1 MLQTAKHT
9 RRHTHTHTCLSS
21 THTLTHK
28 TSQNSS
34 IEFCS
39 AFSAPPPFNRYA
51 PFKQSCSRLP
61 PPLCSPQRV
70 QRQQPTACS
79 VCLLKC
85 PLCVLSQTSENTNSN
100 ANKPDVRISWRPSST
115 FGIVLQSNLVG
126 CSCADG
132 LCSCPGVHIQMYLCM
147 SARAE
152 HVYLPLSG
160 ICTVVFLFFN
170 ALFHSPDAAASH
182 TTVPCVCIAF
192 QFVINSYII
201 GIHASVQLLHLVTFF
216 VLLFSC
222 L

>member
-1 MLQTAKHT
+1 MSALYVCVCVWQADQKYFRNWIVRIFMLQTAKHT

-28 TSQNSS
+28 TSKNSS

-51 PFKQSCSRLP
+51 PFKQFCSRLP

-132 LCSCPGVHIQMYLCM
+132 LCSCPGVPRYICIYVCLLELSMCIYLW
-147 SARAE
+147 
-152 HVYLPLSG
+152 
-160 ICTVVFLFFN
+160 VVF
-170 ALFHSPDAAASH
+170 
-182 TTVPCVCIAF
+182 
-192 QFVINSYII
+192 
-201 GIHASVQLLHLVTFF
+201 VQLCSSSSMRYSIPQMLLQLTQLYPVFALHSN
-216 VLLFSC
+216 LL
-222 L
+222 